1 MNDRNRKRLRR
12 GESVRDFTSK
22 LASSFPV
29 GSKGAETITRINQL
43 VERVYTL
50 DASSASNARALRT
63 ALEGKE
69 TAHKELHDALRA
81 ISRTAR
87 AAGIDDPAMREKF
100 RLPSGNLSEQALL
113 STARSFLTEAAAVK
127 DRFVAYGM
135 SADFLDALGEKI
147 TALEGHASLHHT
159 SKGARASDN
168 ASVAAALDELDRE
181 VERLDAIMRN
191 TSASD
196 PSTLTAW
203 EMARHLERIPKR
215 RKDKGGNGNT
225 PQGTHN

>member
-12 GESVRDFTSK
+12 GESVRDLMSK
-22 LASSFPV
+22 LASFFPE

-43 VERVYTL
+43 VERVHAL
-50 DASSASNARALRT
+50 DASSTSNARALRT
-63 ALEGKE
+63 ALDGKGK
-69 TAHKELHDALRA
+69 ARKELHDLLRA
-81 ISRTAR
+81 MSRTSR
-87 AAGIDDPAMREKF
+87 AAGIDDPAFREKF
-100 RLPSGNLSEQALL
+100 RLPAGSMSDQALL
-113 STARSFLTEAAAVK
+113 STARSFVTEAAAVK

-135 SADFLDALGEKI
+135 SADFPDVLGEKI

-191 TSASD
+191 TFASD

-203 EMARHLERIPKR
+203 EMARHLERIPKK
-215 RKDKGGNGNT
+215 RKDKGDNGNT
-225 PQGTHN
+225 PQGAHD